1 MNHVVLVGRLTRD
14 AELKYSNTGV
24 AITNLSLAVNS
35 RTKRDDTWQDE
46 AHFFDAVLIG
56 RRAEALAQ
64 YLVKGKQLALQGEL
78 RQNRWEQEGQRRSRV
93 EIFVRDIQLLGG
105 GGGGRSGGPGP
116 DSAPQEERSREGRS
130 GGPGPDSAPQEE
142 HGRGGRDVPTAD
154 DFDDDIP
161 F

>member
-1 MNHVVLVGRLTRD
+1 MADLNSVVLVGRLTRD
-14 AELKYSNTGV
+14 AELKYSNAGV
-24 AITNLSLAVNS
+24 ALTNLSVAVNS
-35 RTKRDDTWQDE
+35 RAKRDDTWQDE

-64 YLVKGKQLALQGEL
+64 YLVKGKQVAIQGEL

-105 GGGGRSGGPGP
+105 GRAGGSDSPGYVPDGGRT
-116 DSAPQEERSREGRS
+116 EER
-130 GGPGPDSAPQEE
+130 
-142 HGRGGRDVPTAD
+142 GRGDREVPMAD

>member
-1 MNHVVLVGRLTRD
+1 MADLNNVVLVGRLTRD

-24 AITNLSLAVNS
+24 ALTNLSLAVNS
-35 RTKRDDTWQDE
+35 RAKRDDTWQDE

-64 YLVKGKQLALQGEL
+64 YLVKGKQIAIQGEL

-105 GGGGRSGGPGP
+105 GRAGGP
-116 DSAPQEERSREGRS
+116 DSAGYVPEGGRTEER
-130 GGPGPDSAPQEE
+130 
-142 HGRGGRDVPTAD
+142 GRGDRDVPLAD